1 MTAMKKKNHKN
12 KRSAFTLIELLV
24 VIVIIALLSSIVAP
38 KFFGKL
44 DDAKV
49 KTAYAQMQM
58 LSTALDAF
66 RLDVGRY
73 PTTEEGIEVLWKKE
87 SDIKGWNGPYL
98 PKKVESDP
106 WNHPYNYKYPGSD
119 KNEYDL
125 FTYGSDG
132 KEGGSDD
139 KADISVW
146 E

>member
-1 MTAMKKKNHKN
+1 MK

-24 VIVIIALLSSIVAP
+24 VIVIIALLSSLVAP

-44 DDAKV
+44 DNAKI
-49 KTAYAQMQM
+49 KTTKAQLSM

-73 PTTEEGIEVLWKKE
+73 PTTDEGLKELWVKN
-87 SDIKGWNGPYL
+87 SDIKGWNGAYL
-98 PKKVESDP
+98 PKAVKGDA
-106 WNHPYNYKYPGSD
+106 WDRAYIYAKPGNNGED
-119 KNEYDL
+119 YDL
-125 FTYGSDG
+125 FSYGADG
-132 KEGGSDD
+132 SAGGDDD

>member
-1 MTAMKKKNHKN
+1 MRKRLQKRKNMRN
-12 KRSAFTLIELLV
+12 AFTLVELLV
-24 VIVIIALLSSIVAP
+24 VIVIIALLSSLVAP

-44 DDAKV
+44 DNAKV

-73 PTTEEGIEVLWKKE
+73 PKTDENLKILWVKE
-87 SDIKGWNGPYL
+87 SDLKNWDGPYL
-98 PKKVESDP
+98 PKKVNKDS
-106 WNHPYNYKYPGSD
+106 WGNPYIYKYPGSN
-119 KNEYDL
+119 KNDYDL

-132 KEGGSDD
+132 KEGGNDD
-139 KADISVW
+139 AADVSVW